1 MLRQRMRVRV
11 RRRCGESLQRQPYSS
26 ESDCLC
32 WLAEDAPELTL
43 ARNARA
49 RLRRATNACARG
61 QLQPGRL
68 TDNRRPPVREP

>member
-26 ESDCLC
+26 ESDCR

-49 RLRRATNACARG
+49 RLRRATNACARR
-61 QLQPGRL
+61 QLQSGRL